1 MASSAVSRKG
11 DTRFV
16 TLFLNGTARIKAATA
31 SAAMDPM
38 TRFLLPLL
46 SVLVLTGC
54 GGSAPDQSTAS
65 APAVAVTGTAASSPA
80 ADPAL
85 TAALRDQIMVDPA
98 LVQQANADTVR
109 PPTQPQSGA
118 LPPVD
123 IAAAAQAQPAAT
135 AATPGEAL
143 RSAPAPVG
151 QCRQCAIARR
161 SLTLGALA
169 EAQGGQVGQCARNV
183 DYSAGWANRL
193 PRGVPLYPDARVTE
207 AAGADGQG
215 CALRVVSFSSAAPM
229 QRLLD
234 WYYTR
239 ASTAGYTAEHQ
250 TDGADHVLAGNRRA
264 GGSFMAT
271 LRARADGG
279 TDVDLMADGG

>member
-1 MASSAVSRKG
+1 MTSCNVR
-11 DTRFV
+11 V
-16 TLFLNGTARIKAATA
+16 
-31 SAAMDPM
+31 AMDPM
-38 TRFLLPLL
+38 ARLLFPCLAAL
-46 SVLVLTGC
+46 ALAGC
-54 GGSAPDQSTAS
+54 GSSAPDEAAPS
-65 APAVAVTGTAASSPA
+65 APAAAMTGTAASSPA

-98 LVQQANADTVR
+98 LVQQANADTIR

-123 IAAAAQAQPAAT
+123 IAAAAHAQAAAMNATSGETLRRAPAAT
-135 AATPGEAL
+135 GN
-143 RSAPAPVG
+143 
-151 QCRQCAIARR
+151 CRQCAIARQ

-169 EAQGGQVGQCARNV
+169 EAQGGRAGQCAANI

-239 ASTAGYTAEHQ
+239 SSEAGYASEHHA
-250 TDGADHVLAGNRRA
+250 DGAEHVLAGNRRG

-271 LRARADGG
+271 MRARTDGG
-279 TDVDLMADGG
+279 TDIDLMADGG